1 MALAQVTG
9 LMREVLLFVGLFA
22 VSEPRNQ
29 SVLLWGKAPTAVH
42 KLCLLSQSLQDDF
55 QMANS
60 LDCTLLAVC
69 ASNHRVCEV
78 NVLLIAL
85 VTCPA
90 AAMCAWPTDSAMY
103 ACLSGRI
110 SCESAVT
117 PASGPMSVFL
127 LRSR

>member
-9 LMREVLLFVGLFA
+9 LMKEVLLFVGLFA

-29 SVLLWGKAPTAVH
+29 SVLLWGKTPTAVH

-55 QMANS
+55 QMADS

-78 NVLLIAL
+78 SVLLIIL
-85 VTCPA
+85 VTCQA
-90 AAMCAWPTDSAMY
+90 TAVCAWPTDNA
-103 ACLSGRI
+103 
-110 SCESAVT
+110 
-117 PASGPMSVFL
+117 MSVCMLFWQEWL
-127 LRSR
+127 

>member
-1 MALAQVTG
+1 MK
-9 LMREVLLFVGLFA
+9 EVVLFVGLFA

-29 SVLLWGKAPTAVH
+29 SVLLWGKTPTAVH

-55 QMANS
+55 QMADS

-78 NVLLIAL
+78 SVLLIVP

-90 AAMCAWPTDSAMY
+90 AAMCAWLTDSAMY
-103 ACLSGRI
+103 ACWSGR
-110 SCESAVT
+110 SGSESAVIS
-117 PASGPMSVFL
+117 ASGPMSQCL
-127 LRSR
+127 LHNR